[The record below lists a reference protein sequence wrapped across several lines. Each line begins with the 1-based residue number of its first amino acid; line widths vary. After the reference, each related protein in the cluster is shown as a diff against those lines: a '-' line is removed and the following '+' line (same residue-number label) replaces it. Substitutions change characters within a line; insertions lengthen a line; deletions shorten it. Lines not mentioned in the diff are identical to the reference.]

1 MENVEFRKLD
11 SSYSIDN
18 WYADVYGEFSEGQ
31 ISEIEEKISK
41 KEYSVPEMSVV
52 EYKYQRSLLQ
62 AGSGNVDEAEDPPNC
77 GDGCEG
83 G

>member
-1 MENVEFRKLD
+1 MNRVLE
-11 SSYSIDN
+11 
-18 WYADVYGEFSEGQ
+18 
-31 ISEIEEKISK
+31 SK

-62 AGSGNVDEAEDPPNC
+62 AGSGNVDEAEDPPSY